1 MIQDTN
7 FSIQTSASRLQ
18 RPGFSVQASAP
29 RLQDP
34 AGDVLAGSIYPGVF
48 YWLTL
53 DASYKVSL
61 LLGKGSPISIARRH
75 VGRTLRRWPGLKENR
90 ESPGC

>member
-1 MIQDTN
+1 MIHDTD
-7 FSIQTSASRLQ
+7 FSIQASTSGLQ
-18 RPGFSVQASAP
+18 HPGFSIQASAP

-75 VGRTLRRWPGLKENR
+75 VGHTLRRWPGPKENR
-90 ESPGC
+90 DSPGC

>member
-1 MIQDTN
+1 MIHDTD
-7 FSIQTSASRLQ
+7 FSIQASTSGLQ
-18 RPGFSVQASAP
+18 HPGFSIQASAP

-61 LLGKGSPISIARRH
+61 LLGKGSPISNCPKTRR
-75 VGRTLRRWPGLKENR
+75 PDF
-90 ESPGC
+90 